1 MGSEDY
7 ATSNPGSGEDGTSLA
22 ARRARLRG
30 TLAKQAAPPDPYKPD
45 PYMMAPAPEQAASTM
60 PTAPAPS
67 EPAVSAEPQ
76 TTPSGAAMP
85 ATPAPSPAQAPE
97 PAPESSAGEVF
108 SEFPGAAPPA
118 PDFPAAPLPS
128 PPTASFASP
137 QIPSSS
143 FSDFTAS
150 MFATAEAA
158 APGSASVDD
167 SLEAESAALAAELAE
182 AAANAEKTYG
192 NSGNG
197 GGTGTSSPSLS
208 AAAFFAAAG
217 TPVADASSKTE
228 ERPSFFSE
236 PEVESVPEPEP
247 EKTATP
253 TARVDRRRQSSA
265 AATMPPIPEP
275 AAIPAAVDPDSI
287 TDLNYMPSDTKSSK
301 ADAKSS
307 ASTADATSSSSS
319 SADDAFSSSATPS
332 ASPLPPG
339 AVPPNAMPGGDVP
352 MSSGGNYVYGLQP
365 HDPSL
370 FQAPALVQSQ
380 AIEIMNNIDQAMG
393 ACAMNLS
400 ELQKIASEQTDAL
413 KGVAETLQN
422 QSFFEMGLNINSL
435 VDTLAAALEPMKA
448 VGELVPALDQ
458 LVAMMESREGS
469 GASASEEKLSREQLV
484 TSLAEQLSSGMIDPW
499 TFKCAY
505 MAVFPAEHPADLLH
519 RLVDLLGT
527 QRLSGDLFRAAYD
540 AVQAPD
546 PPPRT
551 AVGGDGKPVV
561 QVVQDET
568 LLAQLEELKRT
579 NEEFSRR
586 NDEIQKKLE
595 AKDQEFNQ
603 VLSTK
608 EQELQE
614 AQELLNSRWEE
625 FNTRYDEL
633 TETLHKRDEVLQERE
648 AELAKKESEN
658 TQLRSQMEELRDQT
672 KEMVADLQRQLSAKP
687 KEEPPKQPG
696 FFDVAPGTQQAQ
708 PAPQQAGQPGQLFDA
723 GPSRPLFGQTDAA
736 QPQAAPAAAPEPS
749 PQMQAPQPA
758 PQPALAQPMAPQPAQ
773 AAGNQAV
780 PRPAAPTTPFVSG
793 AGSYGS
799 GVRAQVFE
807 VIVRQALAGAPWRE
821 ICAGPMQVN
830 NISPEEVETEVKRR
844 QALLKK

>member
-7 ATSNPGSGEDGTSLA
+7 ATSNTNPSDDGTSLA

-45 PYMMAPAPEQAASTM
+45 PYMLAPSTETNQPAAQASETASSASSSSQPGAMPAASSEPAPSLSQAL
-60 PTAPAPS
+60 PTAPPEYPAADLSPGLPAAETAAPS
-67 EPAVSAEPQ
+67 L
-76 TTPSGAAMP
+76 
-85 ATPAPSPAQAPE
+85 
-97 PAPESSAGEVF
+97 
-108 SEFPGAAPPA
+108 
-118 PDFPAAPLPS
+118 PAAPAETEPVFS
-128 PPTASFASP
+128 
-137 QIPSSS
+137 QVPSSS
-143 FSDFTAS
+143 FSEFTAS
-150 MFATAEAA
+150 MFGTDTATASAAPSSAA
-158 APGSASVDD
+158 AESPVAPSPEAEAVDD
-167 SLEAESAALAAELAE
+167 DDSIEAETAAIAAEMAQE
-182 AAANAEKTYG
+182 SAKVEKSYG
-192 NSGNG
+192 SSGNG
-197 GGTGTSSPSLS
+197 SGTTAPSLS
-208 AAAFFAAAG
+208 AAAFFASAANA
-217 TPVADASSKTE
+217 VADTSNRTE
-228 ERPSFFSE
+228 EKPSFFSE
-236 PEVESVPEPEP
+236 PEVEPVPEPETQ
-247 EKTATP
+247 KTAAP
-253 TARVDRRRQSSA
+253 TGRADRRRQPAASA
-265 AATMPPIPEP
+265 ATLS
-275 AAIPAAVDPDSI
+275 AIPDSSSIPPAVDPDSI
-287 TDLNYMPSDTKSSK
+287 TDLNYM
-301 ADAKSS
+301 
-307 ASTADATSSSSS
+307 ASESEVAPVS
-319 SADDAFSSSATPS
+319 TPAVP
-332 ASPLPPG
+332 AS
-339 AVPPNAMPGGDVP
+339 VPPNSVSGADVN
-352 MSSGGNYVYGLQP
+352 MSSSGNYTYGIAPQ
-365 HDPSL
+365 DADVV
-370 FQAPALVQSQ
+370 QAPTQLQSQ

-400 ELQKIASEQTDAL
+400 ELQKIASEQTEAL

-422 QSFFEMGLNINSL
+422 QSFFEMGLNINTL

-448 VGELVPALDQ
+448 VGELVPAIDQ
-458 LVAMMESREGS
+458 LVAIMESREADS
-469 GASASEEKLSREQLV
+469 SPAEEKLSREQLV

-546 PPPRT
+546 PLPRT
-551 AVGGDGKPVV
+551 ASGADGKPVI
-561 QVVQDET
+561 QVVQDES
-568 LLAQLEELKRT
+568 LLAQLEDLKRT
-579 NEEFSRR
+579 NEEFLKR
-586 NDEIQKKLE
+586 NEEISKKLE

-603 VLSTK
+603 VLNAK

-625 FNTRYDEL
+625 FNARYDEL

-658 TQLRSQMEELRDQT
+658 AQLRNQMEELRDQT

-696 FFDVAPGTQQAQ
+696 FFDVAPGSQH
-708 PAPQQAGQPGQLFDA
+708 APQAPAQPGQLFDA
-723 GPSRPLFGQTDAA
+723 GPSRPLFGQTDPAQA
-736 QPQAAPAAAPEPS
+736 QPQAQPQPAPAPVDHA
-749 PQMQAPQPA
+749 QAQVQSA
-758 PQPALAQPMAPQPAQ
+758 PQPALAQPMAAPAQ
-773 AAGNQAV
+773 AAQPPGNQAV

>member
-7 ATSNPGSGEDGTSLA
+7 ATSNTNPSDDGSSLA

-45 PYMMAPAPEQAASTM
+45 PYMLAP
-60 PTAPAPS
+60 
-67 EPAVSAEPQ
+67 
-76 TTPSGAAMP
+76 
-85 ATPAPSPAQAPE
+85 APE
-97 PAPESSAGEVF
+97 PAPSGDSSSSSSSTQSTAMPSAS
-108 SEFPGAAPPA
+108 SEPA
-118 PDFPAAPLPS
+118 PSDSQALPS
-128 PPTASFASP
+128 VPAPVFPSPETPQVESIASP
-137 QIPSSS
+137 EAAASLPVAPAEPEPMFSQVPSSS
-143 FSDFTAS
+143 FSEFTAS
-150 MFATAEAA
+150 MFATETSAAVAPANPAADLQASLPA
-158 APGSASVDD
+158 APSPESVTGTDEDD
-167 SLEAESAALAAELAE
+167 SIAAETAAIAAEMAQESAKV
-182 AAANAEKTYG
+182 EKAYG

-197 GGTGTSSPSLS
+197 SGTTAPSLS
-208 AAAFFAAAG
+208 AAAFFATAANA
-217 TPVADASSKTE
+217 VADTSNRTE
-228 ERPSFFSE
+228 EKPSFFSE
-236 PEVESVPEPEP
+236 PEVEPVPEPETQ
-247 EKTATP
+247 KNAAP
-253 TARVDRRRQSSA
+253 TGRTDRRRQPATSA
-265 AATMPPIPEP
+265 ATLSPIPDSSS
-275 AAIPAAVDPDSI
+275 IPPAVDPDSI
-287 TDLNYMPSDTKSSK
+287 TDLNYMAPEPEVAPVVNSSVP
-301 ADAKSS
+301 
-307 ASTADATSSSSS
+307 AS
-319 SADDAFSSSATPS
+319 
-332 ASPLPPG
+332 
-339 AVPPNAMPGGDVP
+339 VPPNSVSGGDVP
-352 MSSGGNYVYGLQP
+352 MSSSGNYTYGIAPQ
-365 HDPSL
+365 DPGVI
-370 FQAPALVQSQ
+370 QAPTQLQSQ

-393 ACAMNLS
+393 SCAMNLS
-400 ELQKIASEQTDAL
+400 ELQKIASEQTEAL

-422 QSFFEMGLNINSL
+422 QSFFEMGLNINTL

-448 VGELVPALDQ
+448 VGELVPAIDQ
-458 LVAMMESREGS
+458 LVAMMESRETGS
-469 GASASEEKLSREQLV
+469 SPTEEKLSREQLV
-484 TSLAEQLSSGMIDPW
+484 TSLAEQLSTGMIDPW

-527 QRLSGDLFRAAYD
+527 QRLSGDLFRSAYD

-546 PPPRT
+546 PLPRT
-551 AVGGDGKPVV
+551 APGADGKPVI
-561 QVVQDET
+561 QVVQDES

-579 NEEFSRR
+579 NEEFLRR
-586 NDEIQKKLE
+586 NEEISKKLE

-603 VLSTK
+603 VLNSK

-625 FNTRYDEL
+625 FNARYDEL

-658 TQLRSQMEELRDQT
+658 AQLRNQMEELRDQT

-696 FFDVAPGTQQAQ
+696 FFDVAPGSQH
-708 PAPQQAGQPGQLFDA
+708 APQAPSQPGQLFDA
-723 GPSRPLFGQTDAA
+723 GPSRPLFGQTDPAQA
-736 QPQAAPAAAPEPS
+736 QPQPQPQPQPVEHAPTPA
-749 PQMQAPQPA
+749 QPA
-758 PQPALAQPMAPQPAQ
+758 PQPALAQPMAPAQ
-773 AAGNQAV
+773 AAQPPGNQAV

>member
-7 ATSNPGSGEDGTSLA
+7 ATSNTNPGGDDGSSLA

-45 PYMMAPAPEQAASTM
+45 PYLMVPTSEPAMPAVSSEPITASE
-60 PTAPAPS
+60 PAPS
-67 EPAVSAEPQ
+67 APMAEP
-76 TTPSGAAMP
+76 
-85 ATPAPSPAQAPE
+85 QAPE
-97 PAPESSAGEVF
+97 PPVASETSPPDYSEPASAP
-108 SEFPGAAPPA
+108 APPA
-118 PDFPAAPLPS
+118 LPE
-128 PPTASFASP
+128 PE
-137 QIPSSS
+137 QVPSSM
-143 FSDFTAS
+143 FSD
-150 MFATAEAA
+150 
-158 APGSASVDD
+158 
-167 SLEAESAALAAELAE
+167 
-182 AAANAEKTYG
+182 
-192 NSGNG
+192 
-197 GGTGTSSPSLS
+197 LS
-208 AAAFFAAAG
+208 AAMFSTDAPAPPVAYETSIDEETAAIASEMAAAEQAAAAENPYSGGNGSGTAAPTLSSASFFAAAA
-217 TPVADASSKTE
+217 PSAESSNRTE
-228 ERPSFFSE
+228 EKASFFSDPE
-236 PEVESVPEPEP
+236 PDEVESVPEPETQ
-247 EKTATP
+247 KTAAP
-253 TARVDRRRQSSA
+253 SGRVDRRKHA
-265 AATMPPIPEP
+265 AAPATLPPIPDL
-275 AAIPAAVDPDSI
+275 ASIPPAVDPDSI
-287 TDLNYMPSDTKSSK
+287 MDLNYMPEQASN
-301 ADAKSS
+301 AVS
-307 ASTADATSSSSS
+307 ASVPPDPVSSTSVSSNSEPSNPMSANPLSSSS
-319 SADDAFSSSATPS
+319 
-332 ASPLPPG
+332 
-339 AVPPNAMPGGDVP
+339 VPPNAVTSNDVA
-352 MSSGGNYVYGLQP
+352 MSSSGGYIYGIQP
-365 HDPSL
+365 QDAAMQ
-370 FQAPALVQSQ
+370 QAPTQLQSQ

-400 ELQKIASEQTDAL
+400 ELQKIAGEQTDAL
-413 KGVAETLQN
+413 RGVAETLQN

-448 VGELVPALDQ
+448 VGELVPAIDQ
-458 LVAMMESREGS
+458 LVAIMESREGGS
-469 GASASEEKLSREQLV
+469 GGSEESSRPSREQLI

-546 PPPRT
+546 PPPRS
-551 AVGGDGKPVV
+551 ASAESGEV
-561 QVVQDET
+561 QTIVKMVQDET
-568 LLAQLEELKRT
+568 IVAQLDELKRT
-579 NEEFSRR
+579 NDEFSRR
-586 NDEIQKKLE
+586 NEEIQKKLE
-595 AKDQEFNQ
+595 AKDSEFNV
-603 VLSTK
+603 VLTAK

-658 TQLRSQMEELRDQT
+658 NQLRTQMEELRDQT

-687 KEEPPKQPG
+687 KEEAPKQPG
-696 FFDVAPGTQQAQ
+696 FFDAVPNSQQNQQPAQQAQ
-708 PAPQQAGQPGQLFDA
+708 QGQLFDA
-723 GPSRPLFGQTDAA
+723 GPSRPLFGQTDQQQQQNSNPMEQL
-736 QPQAAPAAAPEPS
+736 QPQV
-749 PQMQAPQPA
+749 QQGQPA
-758 PQPALAQPMAPQPAQ
+758 PQQQQPQPALQQPMAPQPAQ

-780 PRPAAPTTPFVSG
+780 PRPAAPTTQFVSG

>member
-7 ATSNPGSGEDGTSLA
+7 ATSNANPGGDDGSSLA

-45 PYMMAPAPEQAASTM
+45 PYLTAPSAEPVMPESSSEPMPTASSEPMPAASSEPITTASGTAPSPPPPEPPAPEPPAPEPFLAEISTPNSSQPTPAAEPVASYTFSDLSSAMFHTDAPAPAPPVEDEISIDEESAAIAAEIAAAAEEAAAAEISYGGGNGSGTAA
-60 PTAPAPS
+60 PTLSSASFFAT
-67 EPAVSAEPQ
+67 AAASAEP
-76 TTPSGAAMP
+76 S
-85 ATPAPSPAQAPE
+85 
-97 PAPESSAGEVF
+97 
-108 SEFPGAAPPA
+108 
-118 PDFPAAPLPS
+118 
-128 PPTASFASP
+128 
-137 QIPSSS
+137 
-143 FSDFTAS
+143 
-150 MFATAEAA
+150 
-158 APGSASVDD
+158 
-167 SLEAESAALAAELAE
+167 
-182 AAANAEKTYG
+182 YR
-192 NSGNG
+192 
-197 GGTGTSSPSLS
+197 
-208 AAAFFAAAG
+208 
-217 TPVADASSKTE
+217 TE
-228 ERPSFFSE
+228 EKASFFSE
-236 PEVESVPEPEP
+236 PEPDEVESVPEPET
-247 EKTATP
+247 EKAASP
-253 TARVDRRRQSSA
+253 SGRVDRRRHTA
-265 AATMPPIPEP
+265 AQAKLPPIPDP
-275 AAIPAAVDPDSI
+275 ASIPAAVDPDSI
-287 TDLNYMPSDTKSSK
+287 MDLNYMPDQPSSE
-301 ADAKSS
+301 AA
-307 ASTADATSSSSS
+307 A
-319 SADDAFSSSATPS
+319 
-332 ASPLPPG
+332 PP
-339 AVPPNAMPGGDVP
+339 APDPVPPTPVASSDLS
-352 MSSGGNYVYGLQP
+352 MSSTGNYVYGIQAQ
-365 HDPSL
+365 DAANQ
-370 FQAPALVQSQ
+370 QAPTQLQSQ

-448 VGELVPALDQ
+448 VGELVPAIDQ
-458 LVAMMESREGS
+458 LVAIMESREGGS
-469 GASASEEKLSREQLV
+469 GGSEESSKLSREQLI
-484 TSLAEQLSSGMIDPW
+484 TSLAEQLSSGMIDSW

-540 AVQAPD
+540 AVQAAD
-546 PPPRT
+546 PPARSTT
-551 AVGGDGKPVV
+551 APGGEGQTIVKM
-561 QVVQDET
+561 VQDET
-568 LLAQLEELKRT
+568 IVAQLDELKRT
-579 NEEFSRR
+579 NDEFSKR
-586 NDEIQKKLE
+586 NEEIQKKLE
-595 AKDQEFNQ
+595 AKDSEFNV
-603 VLSTK
+603 VLTAK

-648 AELAKKESEN
+648 AELVKKESEN
-658 TQLRSQMEELRDQT
+658 NQLRVQMEELRDQT

-687 KEEPPKQPG
+687 KEEAPKQPG
-696 FFDVAPGTQQAQ
+696 FFDVAPGGQQNQQNLQQQ
-708 PAPQQAGQPGQLFDA
+708 PQGQQGQLFDA
-723 GPSRPLFGQTDAA
+723 GPSRPLFGQTDQQQQQNSNPMEQL
-736 QPQAAPAAAPEPS
+736 QPQV
-749 PQMQAPQPA
+749 PQGQPA
-758 PQPALAQPMAPQPAQ
+758 PQQTQPQPALQQPMAPQPAQ
-773 AAGNQAV
+773 PAGNQAV

>member
-7 ATSNPGSGEDGTSLA
+7 ATSNTNPSSDDGTSLA

-45 PYMMAPAPEQAASTM
+45 PYMMAPSSEPSASSSSSTPSSSTSSEAM
-60 PTAPAPS
+60 PSASS
-67 EPAVSAEPQ
+67 EPAPPVGDAFP
-76 TTPSGAAMP
+76 AA
-85 ATPAPSPAQAPE
+85 
-97 PAPESSAGEVF
+97 PAPESPSQALPEM
-108 SEFPGAAPPA
+108 
-118 PDFPAAPLPS
+118 PAA
-128 PPTASFASP
+128 TAEPDGAN

-143 FSDFTAS
+143 FSAFTAS
-150 MFATAEAA
+150 MFSTEMDAA
-158 APGSASVDD
+158 AQAPYPAAPAAPAAPAPDESIEADAAAFAA
-167 SLEAESAALAAELAE
+167 EMAESATTAGKA
-182 AAANAEKTYG
+182 YG
-192 NSGNG
+192 SGGNG
-197 GGTGTSSPSLS
+197 SGTSVPSLS
-208 AAAFFAAAG
+208 AAAFFATAG
-217 TPVADASSKTE
+217 TPVADANSRTE
-228 ERPSFFSE
+228 EKPSFFSE

-247 EKTATP
+247 EKTAP
-253 TARVDRRRQSSA
+253 SSGRADRRRQGSA
-265 AATMPPIPEP
+265 AATMPTAMPSIPD
-275 AAIPAAVDPDSI
+275 ASSIPPAVDPDSI
-287 TDLNYMPSDTKSSK
+287 TDLNYMASDQGDSSVESIPPPPSPAPPTPV
-301 ADAKSS
+301 
-307 ASTADATSSSSS
+307 ST
-319 SADDAFSSSATPS
+319 SADVS
-332 ASPLPPG
+332 
-339 AVPPNAMPGGDVP
+339 
-352 MSSGGNYVYGLQP
+352 MSLGGNNTYGIQP
-365 HDPSL
+365 QDQGAT
-370 FQAPALVQSQ
+370 QAPTQLQSQ

-422 QSFFEMGLNINSL
+422 QSFFEMGLNINNL

-458 LVAMMESREGS
+458 LVAMMESREG
-469 GASASEEKLSREQLV
+469 GASGGPEEKLSREQLV

-551 AVGGDGKPVV
+551 ATGADGKPVV

-568 LLAQLEELKRT
+568 LLSQLEELKRT
-579 NEEFSRR
+579 NEEFLRR
-586 NDEIQKKLE
+586 NEEISKKLE

-603 VLSTK
+603 VLTAK

-658 TQLRSQMEELRDQT
+658 SQLRSQMEELRDQT
-672 KEMVADLQRQLSAKP
+672 KEMVADLQRQLSARP

-696 FFDVAPGTQQAQ
+696 FFDVAPGAQQ
-708 PAPQQAGQPGQLFDA
+708 APQQVAQPGQLFDA
-723 GPSRPLFGQTDAA
+723 GPSRPLFGAGQTDPA
-736 QPQAAPAAAPEPS
+736 QQQMPQQQPAAAPVE
-749 PQMQAPQPA
+749 QAPGQVAQPA
-758 PQPALAQPMAPQPAQ
+758 PQPGLAQPMAPQQPAQ
-773 AAGNQAV
+773 QAGNQAV

-830 NISPEEVETEVKRR
+830 NISAEEVETEVKRR